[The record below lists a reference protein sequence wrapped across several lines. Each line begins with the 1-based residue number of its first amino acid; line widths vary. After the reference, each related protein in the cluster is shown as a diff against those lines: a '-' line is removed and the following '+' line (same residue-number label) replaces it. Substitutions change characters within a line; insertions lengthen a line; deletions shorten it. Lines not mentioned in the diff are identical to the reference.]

1 MSMVDSSRPK
11 LTSSYTRWEPEDP
24 FDAIVIGSGI
34 GGLTAAVLLAREA
47 GQRVVVLER
56 HYTPGGYT
64 HSFRRP
70 GFEWDVGVH
79 YIGEVGDARSQLRA
93 IFDYLTDGELRWAAM
108 GDAYDRLV
116 FPQLTFEYLTGRD
129 RLEHS
134 LVEQFP
140 RQRDHIAQYF
150 QAVEDCVSS
159 SERFFVEKCLPGP
172 WAWLSGWLL
181 RRGFLRWARQT
192 TREVLSRLGID
203 GDLRSVL
210 TGQWGT
216 YGLPPGQSSFGIHAI
231 VTRHYQNGGFYPVGG
246 ASRFAATM
254 IPSIQRTGGEVII
267 RAAVKRILVEH
278 GRAVGVAM
286 EDGREIRAPRVISN
300 AGVHN
305 TYLRLLPDSP
315 RLQSLRERVN
325 KFSPS
330 MPLLNLY
337 VGLGAT
343 DQQLDLPKSNIW
355 VYPGPDHDSNLA
367 TFLADPQAPL
377 PLVYI
382 SFPSGKE
389 PTFAERFPNHAT
401 IQVLCPASY
410 EWFKPWEYLPWKQR
424 GEAYER
430 LKSQFADRLRETL
443 EQHVPQ
449 VRSHI
454 QHAELSTPLTNRHF
468 AGYAAGEPYGLAHS
482 PQRFLERRLL
492 RPASPIRGLYLT
504 GQDVST
510 ISVVAAMVG
519 GVSCASAI
527 LRRNLF
533 TRVMDRKLQA
543 GTTDIR

>member
-1 MSMVDSSRPK
+1 MTDSSGAK
-11 LTSSYTRWEPEDP
+11 LTPSYTHWEPEGSYDS
-24 FDAIVIGSGI
+24 IVIGSGI

-47 GQRVVVLER
+47 GQRVLVLER
-56 HYTPGGYT
+56 HYVAGGYT

-79 YIGEVGDARSQLRA
+79 YMGEMGDEGSQLPD
-93 IFDYLTDGELRWAAM
+93 IFDYLSEGELRWAAM
-108 GDAYDRLV
+108 GDVYDRVV
-116 FPQLTFEYLTGRD
+116 FPQLSFEYLTGRD
-129 RLEHS
+129 RLEHA

-140 RQRDHIAQYF
+140 RQRDHIARYL

-159 SERFFVEKCLPGP
+159 SQRFFAEKSLPGP
-172 WAWLSGWLL
+172 LAWLSGWLL
-181 RRGFLRWARQT
+181 RRGFLRWARHT
-192 TREVLSRLGID
+192 THEVLNQLGIE

-216 YGLPPGQSSFGIHAI
+216 YNLPPGQSSFGIHAI

-246 ASRFAATM
+246 AARFAETM
-254 IPSIQRTGGEVII
+254 IPSIQRTGGEVIV
-267 RAAVKRILVEH
+267 RAAVKRILVED

-315 RLQSLRERVN
+315 RLTSLRERVN
-325 KFSPS
+325 KLSPS
-330 MPLLNLY
+330 MPFLNLY

-367 TFLADPQAPL
+367 RFLADPQAPL

-410 EWFKPWEYLPWKQR
+410 EWFRPWEHLPWKQR
-424 GEAYER
+424 GEEYER

-443 EQHVPQ
+443 EQHVPLVQ
-449 VRSHI
+449 SHI

-468 AGYAAGEPYGLAHS
+468 AGYAAGEPYGLAHT

-519 GVSCASAI
+519 GLLCASAI

-533 TRVMDRKLQA
+533 PKL
-543 GTTDIR
+543 TDGQKRSKRT

>member
-1 MSMVDSSRPK
+1 MPDSSRLK
-11 LTSSYTRWEPEDP
+11 LTSSYTRWEPEGSY
-24 FDAIVIGSGI
+24 DAIVIGSGI

-47 GQRVVVLER
+47 GQRVLVLEQ

-79 YIGEVGDARSQLRA
+79 YIGEVGDEASQLRA
-93 IFDYLTDGELRWAAM
+93 MFDYLSDGELRWAAM

-116 FPQLTFEYLTGRD
+116 FPQFTFEYLTGRD

-159 SERFFVEKCLPGP
+159 SKRFFVEKSLPAP
-172 WAWLSGWLL
+172 LAWLSGWFL

-192 TREVLSRLGID
+192 TREVLTHLGID
-203 GDLRSVL
+203 GVLSSVL

-231 VTRHYQNGGFYPVGG
+231 VARHYQNGGFYPVGG

-254 IPSIQRTGGEVII
+254 IPSIQRTGGEII
-267 RAAVKRILVEH
+267 VGAAVERILVEH

-305 TYLRLLPDSP
+305 TYLRLLPDGV
-315 RLQSLRERVN
+315 RLQSLRQRVN
-325 KFSPS
+325 KLSPS
-330 MPLLNLY
+330 TSFLNLY
-337 VGLGAT
+337 VGLGRT
-343 DQQLDLPKSNIW
+343 DHQLDLPNSNIW

-367 TFLADPQAPL
+367 RFLDNPQAPL

-382 SFPSGKE
+382 SFCSGKE

-410 EWFKPWEYLPWKQR
+410 EWFKPWEHLPWKRR
-424 GEAYER
+424 GEDYER

-443 EQHVPQ
+443 EQQVPQ
-449 VRSHI
+449 VQGHI
-454 QHAELSTPLTNRHF
+454 QHVELSTPLTNRHF
-468 AGYAAGEPYGLAHS
+468 AGYAAGEPYGLAHT

-492 RPASPIRGLYLT
+492 RPESPIRGLYLT

-510 ISVVAAMVG
+510 VSVVSATVG

-527 LRRNLF
+527 LRSNLF
-533 TRVMDRKLQA
+533 TKVTTCKLQA
-543 GTTDIR
+543 ATTDIR